1 MECLGKTA
9 VDGVESVHPGN
20 FVVVEEKML
29 ARHHKFKMMVEP
41 SGTLELF
48 LSCWLIEKS

>member
-1 MECLGKTA
+1 VECLGKTA

-41 SGTLELF
+41 RDNNQVELWNC
-48 LSCWLIEKS
+48 SYRVG

>member
-9 VDGVESVHPGN
+9 VDNGVSPPGN